1 MRRVFWGI
9 VVILIGL
16 WVWAGTLGL
25 SENFRF
31 GRNWPLLLV
40 LLGAYIIYRSVRR
53 WARRRVRKTD
63 VLGELEKGR
72 IDVDE
77 AVERLKQGKQP

>member
-9 VVILIGL
+9 VVIFVGL
-16 WVWAGTLGL
+16 WVWAVTLGL
-25 SENFRF
+25 PENFRF

-40 LLGAYIIYRSVRR
+40 LLGGYIIYRAVRG
-53 WARRRVRKTD
+53 WARRRAPKVD
-63 VLGELEKGR
+63 VLSDLERGR

-77 AVERLKQGKQP
+77 AVERLKQEKRT

>member
-9 VVILIGL
+9 IVILIGL
-16 WVWAGTLGL
+16 WIWAGTLGL
-25 SENFRF
+25 PESFRF

-40 LLGAYIIYRSVRR
+40 LLGAYIIYRAVRR
-53 WARRRVRKTD
+53 WARRTPRVD
-63 VLGELEKGR
+63 VLSDLERGR

-77 AVERLKQGKQP
+77 AVERLKQEKKP

>member
-9 VVILIGL
+9 IVILIGL
-16 WVWAGTLGL
+16 WIWAGTLGL
-25 SENFRF
+25 PESFRF

-40 LLGAYIIYRSVRR
+40 LLGAYIIYRAVRR
-53 WARRRVRKTD
+53 WARRRTPRVD
-63 VLGELEKGR
+63 VLSDLERGR

-77 AVERLKQGKQP
+77 AVERLKQEKKP

>member
-9 VVILIGL
+9 IVILIGL

-25 SENFRF
+25 AENYRF

-53 WARRRVRKTD
+53 WARRRVRKVD
-63 VLGELEKGR
+63 VLDELEKGR

-77 AVERLKQGKQP
+77 AVERLKQGM

>member
-25 SENFRF
+25 PENFRF

-40 LLGAYIIYRSVRR
+40 LFGAYIIYRSVRR
-53 WARRRVRKTD
+53 WSRRRVGKTD
-63 VLGELEKGR
+63 VLGELEKGK

-77 AVERLKQGKQP
+77 AVERLKQGK